1 MPEIRYYTVTQ
12 EREVK
17 VSASDPLE
25 AAELA
30 TAAFKGEIT
39 DSDIAKLHVTQPVRD
54 LGIVVR
60 EDRF

>member
-17 VSASDPLE
+17 VSAKDPLE

-30 TAAFKGEIT
+30 HAAFRGDIEKG
-39 DSDIAKLHVTQPVRD
+39 DIAKVNVLKPVRERS
-54 LGIVVR
+54 LEVR
-60 EDRF
+60 EDY